1 MAFKKPQVKTIEADI
16 SNLSIYLRSVK
27 KWGKSSLFK
36 NMILAKYGDP
46 EKGLLVEIGHEYGDK
61 LLDNVNST
69 HVDAYKDFVE
79 LKQWLIEEK
88 GKEHDIRIIGFDVAD
103 EMIPIFEAEVCRLH
117 NIENPTK
124 KVKSVKAAFGGYNAG
139 VEMAASMIKEYMTDL
154 KKAGFGVVVIAH
166 TKMKGVKEKGSIEED
181 SYQMLTSNLQS
192 AYESAFGDIS
202 DLVLTGYIDR
212 NIETV
217 GTGDSAKKYATSE
230 IRKLY
235 FRGTSLIDAGSRFS
249 PDAVPEFM
257 VFDKMDMGA
266 EFVRV
271 IEEGIEKSK
280 TSTGSKPKST
290 PKAKPA
296 PAPVVE
302 EEEVPF
308 EEEPVEVP
316 NEVLEDEAMLVEK
329 NDMEAKESRIEEC
342 RTLFKSADKDVK
354 VQVKKLLN
362 GGKLD
367 IEMDDDV
374 LDEIY
379 TLLTAEDDEV

>member
-69 HVDAYKDFVE
+69 HVDAYKDFVD
-79 LKQWLIEEK
+79 LKKWLIEEK
-88 GKEHDIRIIGFDVAD
+88 GKEHDIKIIGFDVAD
-103 EMIPIFEAEVCRLH
+103 EMIPIFEAEVVRLH
-117 NIENPTK
+117 NVENPTK

-235 FRGTSLIDAGSRFS
+235 FRGTSLIDAGSRFA

-271 IEEGIEKSK
+271 IEEGIDKSK
-280 TSTGSKPKST
+280 TSKALKTTTKPV
-290 PKAKPA
+290 

-302 EEEVPF
+302 EEEEIPF
-308 EEEPVEVP
+308 EEDLVDADPEIEAT
-316 NEVLEDEAMLVEK
+316 EETEDLANK
-329 NDMEAKESRIEEC
+329 EAKIEET
-342 RTLFKSADKDVK
+342 RTLFRAADKAVK
-354 VQVKKLLN
+354 VEVKKLLN

-367 IEMDDDV
+367 VDMDDSI
-374 LDEIY
+374 LDKIY
-379 TLLTAEDDEV
+379 ELLTNDDEV

>member
-69 HVDAYKDFVE
+69 HVDAYKDFVD
-79 LKQWLIEEK
+79 LKKWLIEEK
-88 GKEHDIRIIGFDVAD
+88 GKEHDIKIIGFDVAD
-103 EMIPIFEAEVCRLH
+103 EMIPIFEAEVVRLH
-117 NIENPTK
+117 NVENPTK

-154 KKAGFGVVVIAH
+154 KKAGFGVVVVAH

-235 FRGTSLIDAGSRFS
+235 FRGTSLIDAGSRFA

-271 IEEGIEKSK
+271 IEEGIDKSK
-280 TSTGSKPKST
+280 TSKSLKPT
-290 PKAKPA
+290 TKPV

-302 EEEVPF
+302 EEEEVPF
-308 EEEPVEVP
+308 EEDPVEVDP
-316 NEVLEDEAMLVEK
+316 EIEATEETEDLANK
-329 NDMEAKESRIEEC
+329 EAKIEET
-342 RTLFKSADKDVK
+342 RTLFRSADKTVK
-354 VQVKKLLN
+354 VEVKKLLN

-367 IEMDDDV
+367 VEMDDSI
-374 LDEIY
+374 LDQIY
-379 TLLTAEDDEV
+379 ELLTNDDEV

>member
-1 MAFKKPQVKTIEADI
+1 MAFIKPQVKKIEADI

-46 EKGLLVEIGHEYGDK
+46 EKGLLVEVGHEYGDK

-69 HVDAYKDFVE
+69 HVDTYKDFME
-79 LKQWLIEEK
+79 LKQWLIEQK
-88 GKEHDIRIIGFDVAD
+88 GKEHDIRIVGFDVAD
-103 EMIPIFEAEVCRLH
+103 EMIPAFEAEVVRMH
-117 NIENPTK
+117 NIENPAK
-124 KVKSVKAAFGGYNAG
+124 KIKSIKAAFGGYNAG

-181 SYQMLTSNLQS
+181 SYQMLTSNLQT

-217 GTGDSAKKYATSE
+217 GTGDNAKKYATTE

-235 FRGTSLIDAGSRFS
+235 FRGTSLIDAGSRFA

-257 VFDKMDMGA
+257 VFDRMDMGA

-280 TSTGSKPKST
+280 TLSGKTVVAKSE
-290 PKAKPA
+290 PVKA
-296 PAPVVE
+296 PAPVVT
-302 EEEVPF
+302 
-308 EEEPVEVP
+308 EEPE
-316 NEVLEDEAMLVEK
+316 EAYEEDPEIEATETAEDNANK
-329 NDMEAKESRIEEC
+329 EARIEEC
-342 RTLFKSADKDVK
+342 RNLFKAADKEVK

-367 IEMDDDV
+367 VEMDDEV
-374 LDEIY
+374 LNEIY
-379 TLLTAEDDEV
+379 TLLTAEDEV

>member
-1 MAFKKPQVKTIEADI
+1 MAFVKPSVKTIDADI

-69 HVDAYKDFVE
+69 HVDTYKDFIE
-79 LKQWLIEEK
+79 LKQWLIKEK

-103 EMIPIFEAEVCRLH
+103 EMIPIFEKEVIRL
-117 NIENPTK
+117 NDIENPNK
-124 KVKSVKAAFGGYNAG
+124 KAKSIKSAFGGYNAG

-166 TKMKGVKEKGSIEED
+166 TKMKQVKEKGSIDEEG
-181 SYQMLTSNLQS
+181 YQILTSNLQN
-192 AYESAFGDIS
+192 AYESVFGDIS

-217 GTGDSAKKYATSE
+217 GDGDSAKRYATSE

-235 FRGTSLIDAGSRFS
+235 FRGTSLIDAGSRFAA
-249 PDAVPEFM
+249 DAVPEFM

-266 EFVRV
+266 EFIKTV
-271 IEEGIEKSK
+271 EDGIKNSK
-280 TSTGSKPKST
+280 TLTAKPAKKT
-290 PKAKPA
+290 TKPA

-302 EEEVPF
+302 EEPEVKDELEEGLPF
-308 EEEPVEVP
+308 EPAPEDMEDESEPVITADDV
-316 NEVLEDEAMLVEK
+316 
-329 NDMEAKESRIEEC
+329 
-342 RTLFKSADKDVK
+342 RTLFKAADKDK
-354 VQVKKLLN
+354 KAEVKKVLTDYD
-362 GGKLD
+362 GKLD
-367 IEMDDDV
+367 NADQDGLNRMYAI
-374 LDEIY
+374 
-379 TLLTAEDDEV
+379 LTA

>member
-1 MAFKKPQVKTIEADI
+1 MAFKKPTVKTIEADI

-46 EKGLLVEIGHEYGDK
+46 EKGLLVEVGHEYGDK

-69 HVDAYKDFVE
+69 HVDTYKDFME
-79 LKQWLIEEK
+79 LKQWLIGEK
-88 GKEHDIRIIGFDVAD
+88 GKEHDIRIVGFDVAD
-103 EMIPIFEAEVCRLH
+103 EMIPAFETEVVRMH
-117 NIENPTK
+117 NIENPAK
-124 KVKSVKAAFGGYNAG
+124 KVKSIKAAFGGYNAG
-139 VEMAASMIKEYMTDL
+139 VDMAASMIKEYMTDL

-166 TKMKGVKEKGSIEED
+166 TKMKGIKEKGSIEED
-181 SYQMLTSNLQS
+181 SYQMLTSNLQT

-217 GTGDSAKKYATSE
+217 GTGDNAKRYATSE

-235 FRGTSLIDAGSRFS
+235 FRGTSLIDAGSRFA
-249 PDAVPEFM
+249 PDAVPECM
-257 VFDKMDMGA
+257 IFDKMDMGA

-280 TSTGSKPKST
+280 TLSGKTAVAKSESVKT
-290 PKAKPA
+290 PMSA
-296 PAPVVE
+296 PAPVVTE
-302 EEEVPF
+302 ESEDAY
-308 EEEPVEVP
+308 EEEPEIEVDD
-316 NEVLEDEAMLVEK
+316 VTEDNTDKEA
-329 NDMEAKESRIEEC
+329 RIEEC
-342 RTLFKSADKDVK
+342 RNLFKAADKEVK

-367 IEMDDDV
+367 LEMDDEV
-374 LDEIY
+374 LNEIY
-379 TLLTAEDDEV
+379 ALLTTEEDEV

>member
-1 MAFKKPQVKTIEADI
+1 MAFVKPSVKTIDADI

-69 HVDAYKDFVE
+69 HVDTYKDFIE
-79 LKQWLIEEK
+79 LKQWLIKEK

-103 EMIPIFEAEVCRLH
+103 EMIPIFEKEVIRL
-117 NIENPTK
+117 NDIENPTK
-124 KVKSVKAAFGGYNAG
+124 KAKSIKSAFGGYNAG

-166 TKMKGVKEKGSIEED
+166 TKMKQVKEKGSIEEEG
-181 SYQMLTSNLQS
+181 YQVLTSNLQN
-192 AYESAFGDIS
+192 AYESVFGDIS

-217 GTGDSAKKYATSE
+217 GDGDSAKRYATSE

-235 FRGTSLIDAGSRFS
+235 FRGTSLIDAGSRFAA
-249 PDAVPEFM
+249 DAVPEFM
-257 VFDKMDMGA
+257 IFDKMDMGA
-266 EFVRV
+266 EFIKT
-271 IEEGIEKSK
+271 IEDGIKNSK
-280 TSTGSKPKST
+280 TLASKPAKKT
-290 PKAKPA
+290 TKPA

-302 EEEVPF
+302 EEQEV
-308 EEEPVEVP
+308 EEE
-316 NEVLEDEAMLVEK
+316 
-329 NDMEAKESRIEEC
+329 IEEGLPFVPEEEELESDAEPVITADDV
-342 RTLFKSADKDVK
+342 RTLFKAADKDK
-354 VQVKKLLN
+354 KAEVKKVLADYD
-362 GGKLD
+362 GKLD
-367 IEMDDDV
+367 NADQDGLNRMYAI
-374 LDEIY
+374 
-379 TLLTAEDDEV
+379 LTA

>member
-1 MAFKKPQVKTIEADI
+1 MAFVKPSVKTIDADI

-69 HVDAYKDFVE
+69 HVDTYKDFIE
-79 LKQWLIEEK
+79 LKQWLIKEK

-103 EMIPIFEAEVCRLH
+103 EMIPIFEKEVIRL
-117 NIENPTK
+117 NDIENPTK
-124 KVKSVKAAFGGYNAG
+124 KAKSIKSAFGGYNAG

-166 TKMKGVKEKGSIEED
+166 TKMKQVKEKGSIEEEG
-181 SYQMLTSNLQS
+181 YQVLTSNLQN
-192 AYESAFGDIS
+192 AYESVFGDIS

-217 GTGDSAKKYATSE
+217 GDGDSAKRYATSE

-235 FRGTSLIDAGSRFS
+235 FRGTSLIDAGSRFAA
-249 PDAVPEFM
+249 DAVPEFM

-266 EFVRV
+266 EFIKT
-271 IEEGIEKSK
+271 IEDGIKNSK
-280 TSTGSKPKST
+280 TLASKPEKKT
-290 PKAKPA
+290 TKPA
-296 PAPVVE
+296 PAPVEEEPEVEDELEEGLPFVPE
-302 EEEVPF
+302 EEEL
-308 EEEPVEVP
+308 ESEAEPVITADDV
-316 NEVLEDEAMLVEK
+316 
-329 NDMEAKESRIEEC
+329 
-342 RTLFKSADKDVK
+342 RTLFKAADKDKKAEVK
-354 VQVKKLLN
+354 QVLADYD
-362 GGKLD
+362 GKLD
-367 IEMDDDV
+367 NADQDGLNRMYAI
-374 LDEIY
+374 
-379 TLLTAEDDEV
+379 LTA

>member
-1 MAFKKPQVKTIEADI
+1 MAFVKPTVKTIDADI

-69 HVDAYKDFVE
+69 HVDTYKDCIE
-79 LKQWLIEEK
+79 LKQWLIKEK

-103 EMIPIFEAEVCRLH
+103 ELIPIFEKEVIRL
-117 NIENPTK
+117 NDIENPTK
-124 KVKSVKAAFGGYNAG
+124 KAKSIKSAFGGYNAG

-166 TKMKGVKEKGSIEED
+166 TKMKQVKEKGSIDEEG
-181 SYQMLTSNLQS
+181 YQILTSNLQN
-192 AYESAFGDIS
+192 AYESVFGDIS

-217 GTGDSAKKYATSE
+217 GDGDNAKRYATSE

-235 FRGTSLIDAGSRFS
+235 FRGTSLIDAGSRFAA
-249 PDAVPEFM
+249 DAVPEFM

-266 EFVRV
+266 EFIKTIEDGIKNSKTLASAPKATKKSKPAPVAEEPDIEEIEEE
-271 IEEGIEKSK
+271 IEEGLPFAPEEDELDEI
-280 TSTGSKPKST
+280 TS
-290 PKAKPA
+290 
-296 PAPVVE
+296 
-302 EEEVPF
+302 
-308 EEEPVEVP
+308 EPVITADDVR
-316 NEVLEDEAMLVEK
+316 A
-329 NDMEAKESRIEEC
+329 
-342 RTLFKSADKDVK
+342 LFKNADKDKKAEVK
-354 VQVKKLLN
+354 QVLVEYDD
-362 GGKLD
+362 KLD
-367 IEMDDDV
+367 NADQDGLNRMYAI
-374 LDEIY
+374 
-379 TLLTAEDDEV
+379 LTA

>member
-1 MAFKKPQVKTIEADI
+1 MAFCKPQVKTIEADI

-36 NMILAKYGDP
+36 SMILAKYGDP
-46 EKGLLVEIGHEYGDK
+46 TKGLLVEIGHEYGDK

-69 HVDAYKDFVE
+69 HVDTYKDFIE

-88 GKEHDIRIIGFDVAD
+88 GKEHDIKIVGFDVAD
-103 EMIPIFEAEVCRLH
+103 EMIPIFETEVCRLH

-235 FRGTSLIDAGSRFS
+235 FRGTSLIDAGSRFA

-271 IEEGIEKSK
+271 VEEGIEKSRTTK
-280 TSTGSKPKST
+280 GSAPKA
-290 PKAKPA
+290 KAKPA

-302 EEEVPF
+302 EEVPF
-308 EEEPVEVP
+308 EEEPVEAP
-316 NEVLEDEAMLVEK
+316 NEVLEDEATLVEK
-329 NDMEAKESRIEEC
+329 NDMEAKEARIEEC
-342 RTLFKSADKDVK
+342 RTMFKTADKDVK

-362 GGKLD
+362 GGKLAV
-367 IEMDDDV
+367 EMDDDI
-374 LDEIY
+374 LDSIY
-379 TLLTAEDDEV
+379 DLLTSEV

>member
-1 MAFKKPQVKTIEADI
+1 MAFKKPTVKTIEADI

-46 EKGLLVEIGHEYGDK
+46 EKGLLVEVGHEYGDK

-69 HVDAYKDFVE
+69 HVDTYKDFME
-79 LKQWLIEEK
+79 LKQWLIGEK
-88 GKEHDIRIIGFDVAD
+88 GKEHDIKIVGFDVAD
-103 EMIPIFEAEVCRLH
+103 EMIPAFEAEVVRMN
-117 NIENPTK
+117 NIENPAK
-124 KVKSVKAAFGGYNAG
+124 KVKSIKAAFGGYNAG
-139 VEMAASMIKEYMTDL
+139 VDMAASMIKEYMTDL
-154 KKAGFGVVVIAH
+154 KKAGFGVIIIAH
-166 TKMKGVKEKGSIEED
+166 TKMKPVKEKGSIEED
-181 SYQMLTSNLQS
+181 SYQMLTSNLQT

-217 GTGDSAKKYATSE
+217 GSGDSAKKYATTE

-235 FRGTSLIDAGSRFS
+235 FRGTSLIDAGSRFA
-249 PDAVPEFM
+249 PDAVPEYM

-280 TSTGSKPKST
+280 TLSGKAAITKPT
-290 PKAKPA
+290 PVKT
-296 PAPVVE
+296 PAPVIV
-302 EEEVPF
+302 
-308 EEEPVEVP
+308 EEPVEAY
-316 NEVLEDEAMLVEK
+316 EEDPEIEAMETAEDNANK
-329 NDMEAKESRIEEC
+329 EARIEEC
-342 RTLFKSADKDVK
+342 RNLFKAADVA
-354 VQVKKLLN
+354 VKKEVKAILN

-367 IEMDDDV
+367 IDMDDAV
-374 LDEIY
+374 LDQIHA
-379 TLLTAEDDEV
+379 LLTAEDEV

>member
-1 MAFKKPQVKTIEADI
+1 MAFVKPSVKTIDADI

-69 HVDAYKDFVE
+69 HVDTYKDFIE
-79 LKQWLIEEK
+79 LKQWLIKEK

-103 EMIPIFEAEVCRLH
+103 EMIPIFEKEVIRL
-117 NIENPTK
+117 NDIENPNK
-124 KVKSVKAAFGGYNAG
+124 KAKSIKSAFGGYNAG

-166 TKMKGVKEKGSIEED
+166 TKMKQVKEKGSIDEEG
-181 SYQMLTSNLQS
+181 YQVLTSNLQN
-192 AYESAFGDIS
+192 AYESVFGDIS

-217 GTGDSAKKYATSE
+217 GDGDSAKRYATSE

-235 FRGTSLIDAGSRFS
+235 FRGTSLIDAGSRFAA
-249 PDAVPEFM
+249 DAVPEFM

-266 EFVRV
+266 EFIKTV
-271 IEEGIEKSK
+271 EDGIKNSK
-280 TSTGSKPKST
+280 TLT
-290 PKAKPA
+290 AKPA
-296 PAPVVE
+296 KKITKPAPTPVVE
-302 EEEVPF
+302 EEPEVEDELEEGLPF
-308 EEEPVEVP
+308 EPAPEEMEDESEPVITADDV
-316 NEVLEDEAMLVEK
+316 
-329 NDMEAKESRIEEC
+329 
-342 RTLFKSADKDVK
+342 RTLFKAADKDK
-354 VQVKKLLN
+354 KAEVKKVLTDYD
-362 GGKLD
+362 GKLD
-367 IEMDDDV
+367 NADQDGLNRMYAI
-374 LDEIY
+374 
-379 TLLTAEDDEV
+379 LTA

>member
-36 NMILAKYGDP
+36 SMILSKYGDP

-69 HVDAYKDFVE
+69 HVDTYKDFVD
-79 LKQWLIEEK
+79 LKKWLIEEK

-103 EMIPIFEAEVCRLH
+103 EMIPIFEAEVCRRH
-117 NIENPTK
+117 DVENPTK
-124 KVKSVKAAFGGYNAG
+124 KCKSIRSAFGGYNAG
-139 VEMAASMIKEYMTDL
+139 VEMAAALIKEYMSDL

-212 NIETV
+212 NIETI
-217 GTGDSAKKYATSE
+217 GTGDNAKRYATSE

-249 PDAVPEFM
+249 PDAVPEYLI
-257 VFDKMDMGA
+257 FDAMDMGA

-271 IEEGIEKSK
+271 VEEGIEKSRTVKGSVTKSK
-280 TSTGSKPKST
+280 TKPT
-290 PKAKPA
+290 PV
-296 PAPVVE
+296 PVVE
-302 EEEVPF
+302 EEEIPF
-308 EEEPVEVP
+308 EEET
-316 NEVLEDEAMLVEK
+316 LEIDPETEAIETAEK
-329 NDMEAKESRIEEC
+329 AFADKEAKIEET
-342 RTLFKSADKDVK
+342 RTLFRSADKDVK
-354 VQVKKLLN
+354 VEVKKLLN

-367 IEMDDDV
+367 VEMDDSI
-374 LDEIY
+374 LNQIY
-379 TLLTAEDDEV
+379 ALLTSVYDEV

>member
-69 HVDAYKDFVE
+69 HVDAYKDFVD
-79 LKQWLIEEK
+79 LKKWLIEEK
-88 GKEHDIRIIGFDVAD
+88 GKEHDIKIIGFDVAD
-103 EMIPIFEAEVCRLH
+103 EMIPIFEAEVVRLH
-117 NIENPTK
+117 NVENPTK

-235 FRGTSLIDAGSRFS
+235 FRGTSLIDAGSRFA

-271 IEEGIEKSK
+271 IEEGIDKSK
-280 TSTGSKPKST
+280 TSKSLKPT
-290 PKAKPA
+290 TKPV

-302 EEEVPF
+302 EEEEVPF
-308 EEEPVEVP
+308 EEDPVEVDP
-316 NEVLEDEAMLVEK
+316 EIEATEETEDLANK
-329 NDMEAKESRIEEC
+329 EAKIEET
-342 RTLFKSADKDVK
+342 RTLFRSADKTVK
-354 VQVKKLLN
+354 VEVKKLLN

-367 IEMDDDV
+367 VEMDDSI
-374 LDEIY
+374 LDQIY
-379 TLLTAEDDEV
+379 ELLTNDDEV